1 MNAIM
6 KKLLLAFG
14 GVLCLG
20 MAGLAQQAKVLS
32 LREQAVVQDRW
43 LKERCQT
50 LLPELMRKEGIDMW
64 LIIAREYNEDPVL
77 RTMLPATWLSARR
90 TTMLLIYDPGPGK
103 ALEFLACARYDIGE
117 LFKKAWDPEKEP
129 DQWKRLAQLIAERN
143 PRRIGINLSTN
154 FGHADGL
161 SAFHHQKLKEA
172 LGEKGS
178 QKLASAERLAVN
190 WLEVR
195 TPAELVVYEQICR
208 LAHDIIAEGLSQV
221 VIQPGITTTEEVVWF
236 YREKVRALG
245 LESWFHPTCDVQRAD
260 PQGNEQNRSFAQRP
274 DAAII
279 QPGDLV
285 HIDFG
290 IRYLGLNTDTQQNAY
305 VLKPG
310 ETEPPRYLQEAYRKG
325 LRLMDILTGEY
336 RTGRTGNEV
345 LAATLSKAK
354 AEGLNPQIYSHPIG
368 YHGHGAGPAIGM
380 WDMQGGVPGTGD
392 YPLLPNTAYAIELNN
407 KVFLPEWNKEVRIM
421 LEQNAVFDGQKVY
434 YADNRQKVLYLIP
447 RPNPNSGQ

>member
-1 MNAIM
+1 M
-6 KKLLLAFG
+6 KKHFLSFAILLSAMLPTW
-14 GVLCLG
+14 
-20 MAGLAQQAKVLS
+20 AQQTKILP

-43 LKERCQT
+43 LKERCQN
-50 LLPELMRKEGIDMW
+50 LLPTLMRKEGIDMW

-90 TTMLLIYDPGPGK
+90 TTMLLVYDPGKDKP
-103 ALEFLACARYDIGE
+103 LEFLACARYDVGE
-117 LFKKAWDPEKEP
+117 VFKKAWDPEKEP
-129 DQWKRLAQLIAERN
+129 DQWKRLAQLITERN
-143 PRRIGINLSTN
+143 PQRIGINLSTN

-161 SAFHHQKLKEA
+161 SAFHHQQLREA
-172 LGEKGS
+172 LGNTYEKR
-178 QKLASAERLAVN
+178 LVSAERLAVN

-195 TPAELVVYEQICR
+195 TPAELTVYEQICR
-208 LAHDIIAEGLSQV
+208 IAHDIIAEGLSEV
-221 VIQPGITTTEEVVWF
+221 VIQPGVTTTDDVVWF
-236 YREKVRALG
+236 YREKVRGLG

-260 PQGNEQNRSFAQRP
+260 PSGTEQNRSFAQRP

-310 ETEPPRYLQEAYRKG
+310 ESAPPEYLLKAYQKG
-325 LRLMDILTGEY
+325 LRLMDILTNEY
-336 RTGRTGNEV
+336 KTGRSGNEI

-392 YPLLPNTAYAIELNN
+392 YPVLPNTAYAIELNN
-407 KVFLPEWNKEVRIM
+407 RVFLPEWNKEVRIM
-421 LEQNAVFDGQKVY
+421 LEQNAVFDGEKIH
-434 YADNRQKVLYLIP
+434 YADNRQKILYLIP
-447 RPNPNSGQ
+447 RPKANSGQ

>member
-1 MNAIM
+1 M
-6 KKLLLAFG
+6 KKAVLSLILGLACM
-14 GVLCLG
+14 VQV
-20 MAGLAQQAKVLS
+20 MAQQAKILT

-43 LKERCQT
+43 LKERCQS

-64 LIIAREYNEDPVL
+64 LVIAREYNEDPVL

-90 TTMLLIYDPGPGK
+90 TTMLLIFDPGKDKP
-103 ALEFLACARYDIGE
+103 LEFLACARYDVGE
-117 LFKKAWDPEKEP
+117 VFKKAWDPEKEP
-129 DQWKRLAQLIAERN
+129 DQWKRLAQLITERN
-143 PRRIGINLSTN
+143 PQRIGINLSTN

-161 SAFHHQKLKEA
+161 SAFHHQKLREA
-172 LGEKGS
+172 LGSTYEKR
-178 QKLASAERLAVN
+178 LVSAERLAVN

-195 TPAELVVYEQICR
+195 TPAELTVYEQICR
-208 LAHDIIAEGLSQV
+208 IAHDIIAEGLSEV
-221 VIQPGITTTEEVVWF
+221 VIQPGVTTTDDVVWF
-236 YREKVRALG
+236 YREKVRGLG

-260 PQGNEQNRSFAQRP
+260 PSGTEQNRSFAQRP

-310 ETEPPRYLQEAYRKG
+310 ESAPPEYLLKAYQKG
-325 LRLMDILTGEY
+325 LRLMDILTSEY
-336 RTGRTGNEV
+336 KTGRSGNEI

-392 YPLLPNTAYAIELNN
+392 YPVLPNTAYAIELNN
-407 KVFLPEWNKEVRIM
+407 RVFLPEWNKEVRIM
-421 LEQNAVFDGQKVY
+421 LEQNAVFDGEKIH
-434 YADNRQKVLYLIP
+434 YADNRQKILYLIP
-447 RPNPNSGQ
+447 RPKANSGQ

>member
-1 MNAIM
+1 M
-6 KKLLLAFG
+6 KKLVLSLVLMLICA
-14 GVLCLG
+14 GVG
-20 MAGLAQQAKVLS
+20 MAQQAKVLT

-43 LKERCQT
+43 LKERCQN

-64 LIIAREYNEDPVL
+64 LVIAREYNEDPVL

-90 TTMLLIYDPGPGK
+90 TTMLLIYDPGKDKP
-103 ALEFLACARYDIGE
+103 LEFLACARYDVGE
-117 LFKKAWDPEKEP
+117 VFKKAWDPEKEP
-129 DQWKRLAQLIAERN
+129 DQWKRLAQLVAERN
-143 PRRIGINLSTN
+143 PQRIGINLSTN

-161 SAFHHQKLKEA
+161 SAFHHQKLRESLDNKF
-172 LGEKGS
+172 EKR
-178 QKLASAERLAVN
+178 LVSAERLAVN

-195 TPAELVVYEQICR
+195 TPAELTVYEQICR
-208 LAHDIIAEGLSQV
+208 IAHDIIAEGLSEV
-221 VIQPGITTTEEVVWF
+221 VIQPGITTTDDVVWF
-236 YREKVRALG
+236 YREKVRGLG

-260 PQGNEQNRSFAQRP
+260 PSGNEQNRSFAQRP

-290 IRYLGLNTDTQQNAY
+290 IKYLGLNTDTQQNAY

-310 ETEPPRYLQEAYRKG
+310 ESAPPAYLLQAYQKG
-325 LRLMDILTGEY
+325 LRLMDILTNEY
-336 RTGRTGNEV
+336 KTGRTGNEI
-345 LAATLSKAK
+345 LSATLSKAK

-380 WDMQGGVPGTGD
+380 WDMQSGVPGTGD
-392 YPLLPNTAYAIELNN
+392 YPVLPNTTYAIELNN

-421 LEQNAVFDGQKVY
+421 LEQNAVFDGEKIH
-434 YADNRQKVLYLIP
+434 YADNRQKILYLIP
-447 RPNPNSGQ
+447 RPKPNGGQ

>member
-1 MNAIM
+1 M
-6 KKLLLAFG
+6 KKHFLSFAILLSAMLPTW
-14 GVLCLG
+14 
-20 MAGLAQQAKVLS
+20 AQQTKILP

-50 LLPELMRKEGIDMW
+50 LLPTLMRKEGIDMW

-90 TTMLLIYDPGPGK
+90 TTMLLVYDPGKDKP
-103 ALEFLACARYDIGE
+103 LEFLACARYDVGE
-117 LFKKAWDPEKEP
+117 VFKKAWDPEKEP
-129 DQWKRLAQLIAERN
+129 DQWKRLAQLITERN
-143 PRRIGINLSTN
+143 PQRIGINLSTN

-161 SAFHHQKLKEA
+161 SAFHHQKLREA
-172 LGEKGS
+172 LGSTYEKR
-178 QKLASAERLAVN
+178 LVSAERLAVN

-195 TPAELVVYEQICR
+195 TPAELTIYEQICR
-208 LAHDIIAEGLSQV
+208 IAHDIIAEGLSEV
-221 VIQPGITTTEEVVWF
+221 VIQPGVTTTDDVVWF
-236 YREKVRALG
+236 YREKVRGLG

-260 PQGNEQNRSFAQRP
+260 PSGTEQNRSFAQRP

-310 ETEPPRYLQEAYRKG
+310 ESAPPEYLVKAYQKG
-325 LRLMDILTGEY
+325 LRLMDILTSEY
-336 RTGRTGNEV
+336 KTGRSGNEI
-345 LAATLSKAK
+345 LAATINKAK

-392 YPLLPNTAYAIELNN
+392 YPVLPNTAYAIELNN
-407 KVFLPEWNKEVRIM
+407 RVFLPEWNKEVRIM
-421 LEQNAVFDGQKVY
+421 LEQNAVFDGEKIH
-434 YADNRQKVLYLIP
+434 YADNRQKILYLIP
-447 RPNPNSGQ
+447 RPKANSGQ

>member
-1 MNAIM
+1 M
-6 KKLLLAFG
+6 KKHLLSLAIFLSA
-14 GVLCLG
+14 VLPIW
-20 MAGLAQQAKVLS
+20 AQQTKILP

-50 LLPELMRKEGIDMW
+50 LLPTLMRKEGIDMW

-90 TTMLLIYDPGPGK
+90 TTMLLVYDPGKDKP
-103 ALEFLACARYDIGE
+103 LEFLACARYDVGE
-117 LFKKAWDPEKEP
+117 VFKKAWDPEKEP
-129 DQWKRLAQLIAERN
+129 DQWKRLAQLITERN
-143 PRRIGINLSTN
+143 PQRIGINLSTN

-161 SAFHHQKLKEA
+161 SAFHHQKLREA
-172 LGEKGS
+172 LGSVYEKR
-178 QKLASAERLAVN
+178 LISAERLAVN

-195 TPAELVVYEQICR
+195 TPSELTVYEQICR
-208 LAHDIIAEGLSQV
+208 IAHDIIAEGLSEV
-221 VIQPGITTTEEVVWF
+221 VIQPGVTTTDDVVWF
-236 YREKVRALG
+236 YREKVRGLG

-260 PQGNEQNRSFAQRP
+260 PSGTEQNRSFAQRP

-310 ETEPPRYLQEAYRKG
+310 ESGPPEYLLKAYQKG
-325 LRLMDILTGEY
+325 LRLMDILTNEY
-336 RTGRTGNEV
+336 KTGRSGNEI

-392 YPLLPNTAYAIELNN
+392 YPILPNTAYAIELNN
-407 KVFLPEWNKEVRIM
+407 RVFLPEWNKEVRIM
-421 LEQNAVFDGQKVY
+421 LEQNAVFDGEKIH
-434 YADNRQKVLYLIP
+434 YADNRQKILYLIP
-447 RPNPNSGQ
+447 RPKANSGQ